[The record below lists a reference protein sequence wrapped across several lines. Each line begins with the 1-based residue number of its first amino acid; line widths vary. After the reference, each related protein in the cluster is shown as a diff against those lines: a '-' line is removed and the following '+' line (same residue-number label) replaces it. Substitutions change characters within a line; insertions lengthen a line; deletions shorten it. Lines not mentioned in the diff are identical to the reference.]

1 MTMNQGAGE
10 PPGRLPDFLL
20 ADQFGRELDEETFRG
35 VPLIVVVGDRDGASG
50 AARWTAALRAEAG
63 DGEVHVMPVA
73 DLCGVPRM
81 LRRMISRLLPRDP
94 AHWCALDW
102 DGQLGAP
109 IRGAHGPLVA
119 AVYGAD
125 GVLRAWTVLRADA
138 VSAAMVAKL
147 VARAAAG

>member
-1 MTMNQGAGE
+1 MMTEGAGE
-10 PPGRLPDFLL
+10 PPARLPDFLL
-20 ADQFGRELDEETFRG
+20 ADQFGRVLDEESYRG
-35 VPLIVVVGDRDGASG
+35 VPLIVVVGDRDGAAG

-63 DGEVHVMPVA
+63 EASGVHVMPVA

-81 LRRMISRLLPRDP
+81 LRRMIGRLLPRDP

-102 DGQLGAP
+102 EGQLGAP

-125 GVLRAWTVLRADA
+125 GVLRAWTALRADA
-138 VSAAMVAKL
+138 VSRSMVGTL
-147 VARAAAG
+147 VEQAAAR